1 MFMPL
6 RRYLRFATISPGQIN
21 KNAHLN
27 KKLNTAKP
35 EERNMSTVYY
45 TLPFSLIA
53 ALPLAAVAVEDQPE
67 GFIEGSSLNVLA
79 RNFYFNRD
87 DRKGQSSPTGNGYSE
102 AWAQGLIGK
111 FESGFTQGTVGFGLD
126 AFAMY
131 GLKLDSGTGRS
142 GGKGSFGVLPVN
154 SEDHPETG
162 YSKVGGAA
170 KLRVLDTVIKAGD
183 VFPVTPVVAYGDSR
197 LLPESFRGVT
207 AQNTSVEGL
216 SLQGGRLSGMSQ
228 PNESGMNNGFATF
241 YAGKV
246 DSPWVG
252 YFGGDY
258 TVNKHLSLSLYSSR
272 LKDAWDQYYLGSAVN
287 YPLSEDVSLF
297 GDVNYYKAVDEG
309 KKRLG
314 EFDNSIWS
322 ARVGVKVG
330 AHSVAVSHQRNN
342 GDDDFDYLRQSDSIF
357 LNNSIQ
363 YSDFNSPKER
373 SWMVRYDLDMQAF
386 GIPGL
391 SFMTRY
397 GKGTGAD
404 YSNANAVYMRR
415 DGAGNPLTDQRRWE
429 RDIEA
434 RYVVQSGNLKDLS
447 LRLRQ
452 ATVRSSAF
460 ESDLEEVRV
469 IAEYPMTIL

>member
-1 MFMPL
+1 
-6 RRYLRFATISPGQIN
+6 
-21 KNAHLN
+21 
-27 KKLNTAKP
+27 
-35 EERNMSTVYY
+35 MSIRHY
-45 TLPFSLIA
+45 TLPFSLMA
-53 ALPLAAVAVEDQPE
+53 ALPMAALAVEDKPE
-67 GFIEGSSLNVLA
+67 GFIEGSRINVLA

-102 AWAQGLIGK
+102 AWAQGFIGK

-131 GLKLDSGTGRS
+131 GLTLDSGSGRS

-154 SEDHPETG
+154 SDNQPKDS
-162 YSKVGGAA
+162 YSKIGGAA

-183 VFPVTPVVAYGDSR
+183 VFPLTPVVAYGDSR

-207 AQNTSVEGL
+207 LQNTSLEGL

-228 PNESGMNNGFATF
+228 PSESGMNKGFATF

-246 DSPWVG
+246 DSPWIA

-258 TVNKHLSLSLYSSR
+258 QLNSHLGFSLYSSR
-272 LKDAWDQYYLGSAVN
+272 LKDAWDQYYFGSNAN
-287 YPLSEDVSLF
+287 YALTDDVSLF
-297 GDVNYYKAVDEG
+297 GDFNYYKAVDEG
-309 KKRLG
+309 QKRLG
-314 EFDNSIWS
+314 EFDNNIWS
-322 ARVGVKVG
+322 ARLGVKVG
-330 AHSVAVSHQRNN
+330 AHSLAVSHQRNN

-363 YSDFNSPKER
+363 YSDFNAPKER
-373 SWMVRYDLDMQAF
+373 SWMLRYDLDMQAF

-415 DGAGNPLTDQRRWE
+415 DAAGNPLTDQRRWE

-434 RYVVQSGNLKDLS
+434 KYVVQSGRLKDLS

-460 ESDLEEVRV
+460 ESDLEEVRL
-469 IAEYPMTIL
+469 IAEYPLVVL

>member
-1 MFMPL
+1 MFPPHS
-6 RRYLRFATISPGQIN
+6 RYPRFATISPGQIN
-21 KNAHLN
+21 KNARLH
-27 KKLNTAKP
+27 KKLITANTK
-35 EERNMSTVYY
+35 ERNMHIRYYVLPLSLLATV
-45 TLPFSLIA
+45 
-53 ALPLAAVAVEDQPE
+53 PLAAVAVEEKPE
-67 GFIEGSSLNVLA
+67 GFIEGSRVNVLA

-126 AFAMY
+126 AFAMV
-131 GLKLDSGTGRS
+131 GVKLDSGTGRS
-142 GGKGSFGVLPVN
+142 GGKGSFGVLPVDSDN
-154 SEDHPETG
+154 RPEDA

-170 KLRVLDTVIKAGD
+170 KLRVLDTLIKAGD
-183 VFPVTPVVAYGDSR
+183 VFPLTPVVAYGDSR
-197 LLPESFRGVT
+197 VLPESFRGVT
-207 AQNTSVEGL
+207 LQNTSLEGL

-228 PNESGMNNGFATF
+228 PNESGTDKGFSTF
-241 YAGKV
+241 YAGRV
-246 DSPWVG
+246 DSPWIG
-252 YFGGDY
+252 YVGGDY
-258 TVNKHLSLSLYSSR
+258 SVNQHLSLSLYGSR
-272 LKDAWDQYYLGSAVN
+272 LKDAWNQYYAGGAAS
-287 YPLSEDVSLF
+287 YPLSDDVSLF
-297 GDVNYYKAVDEG
+297 GDINYYKAVDEG
-309 KKRLG
+309 KKLLG
-314 EFDNSIWS
+314 EFDNNIWS
-322 ARVGVKVG
+322 AKVGVKVG
-330 AHSVAVSHQRNN
+330 AHSLAVSHQRNN
-342 GDDDFDYLRQSDSIF
+342 GNDDFDYLRQSDSIF

-397 GKGTGAD
+397 GRGSGAD

-434 RYVVQSGNLKDLS
+434 RYVVQAGRLKDLS

-469 IAEYPMTIL
+469 IVEYPIAVL

>member
-1 MFMPL
+1 MNI
-6 RRYLRFATISPGQIN
+6 T
-21 KNAHLN
+21 
-27 KKLNTAKP
+27 
-35 EERNMSTVYY
+35 YY

-53 ALPLAAVAVEDQPE
+53 ALPLAAVAVEDTPE
-67 GFIEGSSLNVLA
+67 GFIQGSNVTVLA

-131 GLKLDSGTGRS
+131 GLKLDSGSGRS
-142 GGKGSFGVLPVN
+142 GGKGSFGVLPVDSDN
-154 SEDHPETG
+154 HPEG
-162 YSKVGGAA
+162 SYSKVGGAA

-183 VFPVTPVVAYGDSR
+183 VFPLTPVVAYGDSR

-207 AQNTSVEGL
+207 AQNTSLEGL

-228 PNESGMNNGFATF
+228 PSESGMNKGFATF

-246 DSPWVG
+246 DSPWIG
-252 YFGGDY
+252 YFGAEY
-258 TVNKHLSLSLYSSR
+258 AVNKHLNVSLYSSR
-272 LKDAWDQYYLGSAVN
+272 LKDAWDQYYVGSAAS
-287 YPLSEDVSLF
+287 YPLTDDVSLF
-297 GDVNYYKAVDEG
+297 GDFNYYKAVDEG
-309 KKRLG
+309 KKLLG
-314 EFDNSIWS
+314 KFDNNIWS
-322 ARVGVKVG
+322 ARLGVKVG
-330 AHSVAVSHQRNN
+330 AHSVALSHQRNN

-373 SWMVRYDLDMQAF
+373 SWMARYDLDMQAF

-397 GKGTGAD
+397 AKGTGAD
-404 YSNANAVYMRR
+404 YSHANAVYMRR
-415 DGAGNPLTDQRRWE
+415 DATGNPLTDQRRWE
-429 RDIEA
+429 RDVEA
-434 RYVVQSGNLKDLS
+434 KYVVQSGSLKDLS

-460 ESDLEEVRV
+460 ESDLEEVRL
-469 IAEYPMTIL
+469 IAEYPLVAL

>member
-1 MFMPL
+1 MHI
-6 RRYLRFATISPGQIN
+6 R
-21 KNAHLN
+21 
-27 KKLNTAKP
+27 
-35 EERNMSTVYY
+35 YY
-45 TLPFSLIA
+45 TLPLSLVA
-53 ALPLAAVAVEDQPE
+53 ALPLTALAVEDQPD
-67 GFIEGSSLNVLA
+67 GFIEGSRLNVLA

-126 AFAMY
+126 AFPMV

-142 GGKGSFGVLPVN
+142 GGKGSFGMLPVDRDN
-154 SEDHPETG
+154 RPEDS

-183 VFPVTPVVAYGDSR
+183 VFPLTPVVAYGDSR
-197 LLPESFRGVT
+197 VLPESFRGVT
-207 AQNTSVEGL
+207 VQNTSLAGL

-228 PNESGMNNGFATF
+228 PNESGMNKSFATF
-241 YAGKV
+241 YAGPV
-246 DSPWVG
+246 DSPWIG

-258 TVNKHLSLSLYSSR
+258 QLNKHLGFSLYSSR
-272 LKDAWDQYYLGSAVN
+272 LKDAWDQYYVGSTAS
-287 YPLSEDVSLF
+287 YPLTEDVSLF

-314 EFDNSIWS
+314 TFDNNIWS
-322 ARVGVKVG
+322 ARLGVKVG

-391 SFMTRY
+391 TFMTRY
-397 GKGTGAD
+397 AKGSGAD

-415 DGAGNPLTDQRRWE
+415 DAAGNPLTDQRRWE
-429 RDIEA
+429 RNIEA
-434 RYVVQSGNLKDLS
+434 KYVVQAGTLKDLS

-452 ATVRSSAF
+452 ASVRSSAF

-469 IAEYPMTIL
+469 IIEYPLVVL